1 MYIVTGASQNHHKS
15 LIQLTISFLKY
26 HKNDENYK
34 LIIYDLG
41 IDEIDW
47 EKIKKLFSKYT
58 NIIFKTFN
66 YSIYPEFVNIK
77 YNTGEYAWKPII
89 IYDTC
94 IEYQDI
100 IVWMDAG
107 NIIIQ
112 NLENIKE
119 IIKKTN
125 LYSGYSIGKVKDYV
139 HPKTLEYMDAYN
151 IHPKIL
157 DVANRNG
164 ACLGFNYKTNYV
176 QEFVKEYRDLCLI
189 KECIA
194 PEGSNRSNHR
204 QDQSVYTLLYVKY
217 FDLYKFL
224 SIDVKDQYKYYKI
237 HNDIDE

>member
-1 MYIVTGASQNHHKS
+1 
-15 LIQLTISFLKY
+15 
-26 HKNDENYK
+26 
-34 LIIYDLG
+34 
-41 IDEIDW
+41 
-47 EKIKKLFSKYT
+47 
-58 NIIFKTFN
+58 
-66 YSIYPEFVNIK
+66 
-77 YNTGEYAWKPII
+77 
-89 IYDTC
+89 
-94 IEYQDI
+94 
-100 IVWMDAG
+100 
-107 NIIIQ
+107 
-112 NLENIKE
+112 
-119 IIKKTN
+119 
-125 LYSGYSIGKVKDYV
+125 
-139 HPKTLEYMDAYN
+139 MDAYN

-194 PEGSNRSNHR
+194 PEGSNRSNNR